1 MDMTVSTAHAVDM
14 TASAAAA
21 HIDMTVSTAQ
31 QVDVIN
37 NIIDESSH
45 NLLGKQ
51 SDALRQSDAMSD
63 ITDMD
68 EFQHLSS

>member
-1 MDMTVSTAHAVDM
+1 M
-14 TASAAAA
+14 
-21 HIDMTVSTAQ
+21 DMTVSTAQ

-37 NIIDESSH
+37 NIVDESSH